1 MFIQLPFLTILEMD
15 YLGKNLFAQLAY
27 LNFNP
32 VGYVLKFLEYL
43 AGKIAMCYL
52 LKTNLKYC
60 VRIRFPDH
68 LRNLFSIFAL
78 I

>member
-15 YLGKNLFAQLAY
+15 FLGKNLFSQLAY

-43 AGKIAMCYL
+43 AAKIV
-52 LKTNLKYC
+52 N
-60 VRIRFPDH
+60 P
-68 LRNLFSIFAL
+68 LFT
-78 I
+78 